1 MISTPA
7 PLRTPSACATIPRT
21 RPSWQ
26 PSPRRWTRSVC
37 GDVYRLRA
45 AKNAR
50 GHEQKGMRYAVE
62 LQGPILLSTVIA
74 APTSTRAAPAVFR
87 PDIDLGGTTTKVLVD
102 QMAAVDGELRLGV
115 MVLSLIHI

>member
-1 MISTPA
+1 M
-7 PLRTPSACATIPRT
+7 R
-21 RPSWQ
+21 
-26 PSPRRWTRSVC
+26 

-62 LQGPILLSTVIA
+62 LQGPILLSTVIV

-102 QMAAVDGELRLGV
+102 QMAAVDVELRLGG
-115 MVLSLIHI
+115 MVGRLSAHEMVEVDLALRLLLGLL